1 VTASVLGQP
10 ALARNPHALALL
22 AIAAFV
28 ASVLS
33 SLYVLVPTRRLV
45 FALAGSEIYER
56 LYEFRSNI
64 GEVHRQLAY
73 QLDRTWVANAREI
86 RWLLWWF
93 RAAAGALV
101 AEILFLLIAA
111 GGILG

>member
-1 VTASVLGQP
+1 MDECAKLAYEHSV
-10 ALARNPHALALL
+10 
-22 AIAAFV
+22 
-28 ASVLS
+28 
-33 SLYVLVPTRRLV
+33 RRLDDQ
-45 FALAGSEIYER
+45 ALPGSEMYER